1 MEFTLSG
8 PDIVRSDHQRWLL
21 NHWAGQRQLAT
32 LPIWHGLDVI
42 EVAVPF
48 DDLSYTEVVKEN
60 GNMRFRIAFHG
71 SRIAQAYGR
80 SNCIGKF
87 LDEILPPGYS
97 NVALST
103 YRQTVEGKLPV
114 YTVSDMRD
122 PAGRIVH
129 YERLLLPFTIAGGET
144 ERVLA
149 SLESHSPE
157 GQFENSGLMV
167 SPARP
172 PAFALCTTI
181 QC

>member
-21 NHWAGQRQLAT
+21 NHWAGHRQLAT

-48 DDLSYTEVVKEN
+48 DDLSYTEVGKEN

-71 SRIAQAYGR
+71 ARIAQAYGR

-103 YRQTVEGKLPV
+103 YRQTVEGKLPD
-114 YTVSDMRD
+114 YTLSDMRE
-122 PAGRIVH
+122 PA
-129 YERLLLPFTIAGGET
+129 
-144 ERVLA
+144 
-149 SLESHSPE
+149 
-157 GQFENSGLMV
+157 
-167 SPARP
+167 
-172 PAFALCTTI
+172 
-181 QC
+181 

>member
-8 PDIVRSDHQRWLL
+8 PDIVRSEHQRWLL
-21 NHWAGQRQLAT
+21 NHWAGHRHLAA
-32 LPIWHGLDVI
+32 LPVWHGLDVI

-60 GNMRFRIAFHG
+60 GNLRFRIAFHG

-80 SNCIGKF
+80 SNCVGKF
-87 LDEILPPGYS
+87 LDDILPPGHQ
-97 NVALST
+97 NVAMST
-103 YRQTVEGKLPV
+103 YRQAAEGKLPV

-129 YERLLLPFTIAGGET
+129 YERLLLPFTIAGSET

-157 GQFENSGLMV
+157 GHFENSGLMV

-172 PAFALCTTI
+172 PAFALCSLI
-181 QC
+181 RC